1 MSPTIRLPVHQEHD
15 ACSYRVAERCGP
27 ACRHWLDLE
36 QAQAGWSQRTELEN
50 TRGQIA
56 RRALT
61 GEPTF
66 ATCCALD
73 VANGGHH
80 TLDEIAGVLG
90 ITRQRVDQIE
100 RVALSKVYIEL
111 RRRRVIGDMAEH
123 AGGNPEPIIN
133 VDRRSRTARGARW
146 ATFELGGERKTA
158 EGWAREFGLKG
169 STVRARIA
177 KGMSLPRALG
187 IEENAAQ

>member
-15 ACSYRVAERCGP
+15 ACCYRVAERCGP
-27 ACRHWLDLE
+27 ACRHWVDLE

-56 RRALT
+56 RRALA
-61 GEPTF
+61 GDPTF

-90 ITRQRVDQIE
+90 VTRQRVDQLE

-111 RRRRVIGDMAEH
+111 RRLRVVADMAEY
-123 AGGNPEPIIN
+123 AGGNREPVIS
-133 VDRRSRTARGARW
+133 VDRRSRTARGARYS
-146 ATFELGGERKTA
+146 TFELGGKRKTTEA
-158 EGWAREFGLKG
+158 WAREFGLSG
-169 STVRARIA
+169 SAVRARMANGITLS
-177 KGMSLPRALG
+177 KALG
-187 IEENAAQ
+187 IEEDAAQ